1 MANLSGYQLTE
12 SGRAL
17 LAKTAS
23 GACTLKFTKVKFGE
37 AETTLSDLLTK
48 TDLIGT
54 SLKQVDIVGATATQ
68 NVITVIATVTNIDQ
82 ENNFLI
88 RQVGV
93 FAEGVA
99 ATSPASGVT
108 PEAVPETLFAV
119 AYDTLPDIIPAKNTS
134 ISFTK
139 QFNINLVVS
148 NASSCQV
155 TFTPTGVVTKQVLD
169 LHNDDEEAHSN
180 LIKRLFGSSSA
191 TLQSVKNSIQ
201 NWCKETIASLFGIAS
216 ATTDNIKSKVKEWA
230 LEKIN
235 EWIETLEIRYNI
247 AQKGYICLGKLFGN
261 AIIQWGTTPW
271 NNTDTDVIVKY
282 PIAFTSNC
290 YISLSTLVQAALDGK
305 SASVQIGTFTNL
317 LTEIHL
323 LYTNTNLVSV
333 IYTLRSYW
341 LSFGK

>member
-261 AIIQWGTTPW
+261 AIIQWGVYGDSNNTLITLNLNITSSNILFAIATDVTNNGNPQGAYLGYDVIENNKIRFLFNATPW
-271 NNTDTDVIVKY
+271 TFAWFCI
-282 PIAFTSNC
+282 C
-290 YISLSTLVQAALDGK
+290 Y
-305 SASVQIGTFTNL
+305 
-317 LTEIHL
+317 
-323 LYTNTNLVSV
+323 
-333 IYTLRSYW
+333 R
-341 LSFGK
+341 

>member
-230 LEKIN
+230 QEQIESWL
-235 EWIETLEIRYNI
+235 ETLGIKYNI
-247 AQKGYICLGKLFGN
+247 NLKGYICLGSIFGN
-261 AIIQWGTTPW
+261 LMIQWGMVNIKQNQQTIDVTLNITWGYCMACASILAESGQFGLVKWLDKQSTGSSLKFKSQSTP
-271 NNTDTDVIVKY
+271 TDENGIW
-282 PIAFTSNC
+282 IS
-290 YISLSTLVQAALDGK
+290 YICVGR
-305 SASVQIGTFTNL
+305 
-317 LTEIHL
+317 
-323 LYTNTNLVSV
+323 Y
-333 IYTLRSYW
+333 
-341 LSFGK
+341 

>member
-1 MANLSGYQLTE
+1 MFLLANLSGYQLTE

-23 GACTLKFTKVKFGE
+23 GVCTLKFTKVKFGE
-37 AETTLSDLLTK
+37 AETTLNDLLTK

-68 NVITVIATVTNIDQ
+68 NIITVIATVTNIDQ

-230 LEKIN
+230 QEQ
-235 EWIETLEIRYNI
+235 IETWLESQGIRYNI
-247 AQKGYICLGKLFGN
+247 AQNGYICLGHFFGD
-261 AIIQWGTTPW
+261 AIIQWGLLILKKDHAQEPDSNYVQESLNLPISLKIVVCGISTC
-271 NNTDTDVIVKY
+271 NVLINTY
-282 PIAFTSNC
+282 C
-290 YISLSTLVQAALDGK
+290 YIHATLPTLTIGRNPYNADTKHYYLIVGK
-305 SASVQIGTFTNL
+305 
-317 LTEIHL
+317 
-323 LYTNTNLVSV
+323 
-333 IYTLRSYW
+333 
-341 LSFGK
+341 

>member
-23 GACTLKFTKVKFGE
+23 GVCTLKFTKVKFGE
-37 AETTLSDLLTK
+37 AETTLNDLLTK

-68 NVITVIATVTNIDQ
+68 NIITVIATVTNIDQ

-148 NASSCQV
+148 NASNCQV
-155 TFTPTGVVTKQVLD
+155 TFTPTGVVTKQILD
-169 LHNDDEEAHSN
+169 LHNDDEEVHPN
-180 LIKRLFGSSSA
+180 LIKRLFGSASA
-191 TLQSVKNSIQ
+191 TLQNVKNSIQ
-201 NWCKETIASLFGIAS
+201 NWCKETIALLFGITS
-216 ATTDNIKSKVKEWA
+216 ATTDNIKTKVKEWA
-230 LEKIN
+230 QEQ
-235 EWIETLEIRYNI
+235 IETWLESQGIRYNI
-247 AQKGYICLGKLFGN
+247 AQNGYICLGHFFGD
-261 AIIQWGTTPW
+261 AIIQWG
-271 NNTDTDVIVKY
+271 VISTY
-282 PIAFTSNC
+282 NSGTSITINSA
-290 YISLSTLVQAALDGK
+290 ISYNKILVG
-305 SASVQIGTFTNL
+305 FTN
-317 LTEIHL
+317 IAIS
-323 LYTNTNLVSV
+323 YNSWKDNGFINLFASYIGDTIQHNLNNLKLNIYYFV
-333 IYTLRSYW
+333 ICQ
-341 LSFGK
+341 

>member
-1 MANLSGYQLTE
+1 MFLLANLSGYQLTE

-23 GACTLKFTKVKFGE
+23 GVCTLKFTKVKFGE
-37 AETTLSDLLTK
+37 AETTLNDLLTK

-68 NVITVIATVTNIDQ
+68 NIITVIATVTNIDQ

-148 NASSCQV
+148 NASNCQV
-155 TFTPTGVVTKQVLD
+155 TFTPTGVVTKQILD
-169 LHNDDEEAHSN
+169 LHNDDEEVHPN
-180 LIKRLFGSSSA
+180 LIKRLFGSASA
-191 TLQSVKNSIQ
+191 TLQNVKNSIQ
-201 NWCKETIASLFGIAS
+201 NWCKETIALLFGITS
-216 ATTDNIKSKVKEWA
+216 ATTDNIKTKVKEWA
-230 LEKIN
+230 QEQ
-235 EWIETLEIRYNI
+235 IETWLESQGIRYNI
-247 AQKGYICLGKLFGN
+247 AQNGYICLGHFFGD
-261 AIIQWGTTPW
+261 AIIQWG
-271 NNTDTDVIVKY
+271 VISTY
-282 PIAFTSNC
+282 NSGTSITINSA
-290 YISLSTLVQAALDGK
+290 ISYNKILVG
-305 SASVQIGTFTNL
+305 FTN
-317 LTEIHL
+317 IAIS
-323 LYTNTNLVSV
+323 YNSWKDNGFINLFASYIGDTIQHNLNNLKLNIYYFV
-333 IYTLRSYW
+333 ICQ
-341 LSFGK
+341 

>member
-1 MANLSGYQLTE
+1 MFILANLSGYQLTE

-261 AIIQWGTTPW
+261 AIIQWGTV
-271 NNTDTDVIVKY
+271 NFNTQKVEKIVTY
-282 PIAFTSNC
+282 PLA
-290 YISLSTLVQAALDGK
+290 
-305 SASVQIGTFTNL
+305 
-317 LTEIHL
+317 LTEKPF
-323 LYTNTNLVSV
+323 V
-333 IYTLRSYW
+333 ILAMSNSQYYPSWFAVELNSSKDFTLIPQGQAGWTGYFI
-341 LSFGK
+341 FGK

>member
-1 MANLSGYQLTE
+1 MFLLANLSGYQLTE

-23 GACTLKFTKVKFGE
+23 GVCTLKFTKVKFGE
-37 AETTLSDLLTK
+37 AETTLNDLLTK

-68 NVITVIATVTNIDQ
+68 NIITVIATVTNIDQ

-148 NASSCQV
+148 NASNCQV
-155 TFTPTGVVTKQVLD
+155 TFTPTGVVTKQILD
-169 LHNDDEEAHSN
+169 LHNDDEEVHPN
-180 LIKRLFGSSSA
+180 LIKRLFGSASA
-191 TLQSVKNSIQ
+191 TLQNVKNSIQ
-201 NWCKETIASLFGIAS
+201 NWCKETIALLFGITS
-216 ATTDNIKSKVKEWA
+216 ATTDNIKTKVKEWA
-230 LEKIN
+230 QEQ
-235 EWIETLEIRYNI
+235 IETWLESQGIRYNI
-247 AQKGYICLGKLFGN
+247 AQNGYICLGHFFGD
-261 AIIQWGTTPW
+261 AIIQWGLLILKKDHTQEPDSNFVQETLDLPISLKIAACGISTS
-271 NNTDTDVIVKY
+271 NVLINTYCYIHATLPTLTIGRNPYNTDTKHYYLIV
-282 PIAFTSNC
+282 
-290 YISLSTLVQAALDGK
+290 GK
-305 SASVQIGTFTNL
+305 
-317 LTEIHL
+317 
-323 LYTNTNLVSV
+323 
-333 IYTLRSYW
+333 
-341 LSFGK
+341 

>member
-68 NVITVIATVTNIDQ
+68 NIITVIATVTNIDQ

-148 NASSCQV
+148 NASNCQV
-155 TFTPTGVVTKQVLD
+155 TFTPTGVVTKQILD
-169 LHNDDEEAHSN
+169 LHNDDEEAHPN
-180 LIKRLFGSSSA
+180 LIKRLFGSASA
-191 TLQSVKNSIQ
+191 TLQNVKNSIQ
-201 NWCKETIASLFGIAS
+201 NWCKETIALLFGITS
-216 ATTDNIKSKVKEWA
+216 ATTDNIKTKVKEWA
-230 LEKIN
+230 QEQ
-235 EWIETLEIRYNI
+235 IETWLESQGIRYNI
-247 AQKGYICLGKLFGN
+247 AQNGYICLGHFFGD
-261 AIIQWGTTPW
+261 AIIQWGYWRISNGGSFNYNISFNTACYNVNIWEGGAKSNKVMSFAGICMEETTKTSVTAYV
-271 NNTDTDVIVKY
+271 TD
-282 PIAFTSNC
+282 IAGS
-290 YISLSTLVQAALDGK
+290 SSP
-305 SASVQIGTFTNL
+305 QIGNAL
-317 LTEIHL
+317 
-323 LYTNTNLVSV
+323 
-333 IYTLRSYW
+333 W
-341 LSFGK
+341 LAFGK

>member
-1 MANLSGYQLTE
+1 MFILANLSGYQLTE

-261 AIIQWGTTPW
+261 AIIQWGLAEFREVSDVVYFPTKFNVTPR
-271 NNTDTDVIVKY
+271 I
-282 PIAFTSNC
+282 IATHINLTGMANLKSFEISNINLNSFKINC
-290 YISLSTLVQAALDGK
+290 GQYMYSIHYIAINK
-305 SASVQIGTFTNL
+305 
-317 LTEIHL
+317 
-323 LYTNTNLVSV
+323 
-333 IYTLRSYW
+333 
-341 LSFGK
+341 

>member
-261 AIIQWGTTPW
+261 AIIQWGTVLFDGSTTEKSVSLPLKINDVFALTTFAYGSGVHSVFGGW
-271 NNTDTDVIVKY
+271 HETDKLHLYRHSFFSENV
-282 PIAFTSNC
+282 NC
-290 YISLSTLVQAALDGK
+290 V
-305 SASVQIGTFTNL
+305 
-317 LTEIHL
+317 
-323 LYTNTNLVSV
+323 
-333 IYTLRSYW
+333 W
-341 LSFGK
+341 FGIFH

>member
-1 MANLSGYQLTE
+1 MFILANLSGYQLTE

-68 NVITVIATVTNIDQ
+68 NIITVIATVTNIDQ

-148 NASSCQV
+148 NASNCQV
-155 TFTPTGVVTKQVLD
+155 TFTPTGVVTKQILD
-169 LHNDDEEAHSN
+169 LHNDDEEAHPN
-180 LIKRLFGSSSA
+180 LIKRLFGSASA

-201 NWCKETIASLFGIAS
+201 NWCKETIALLFGITS
-216 ATTDNIKSKVKEWA
+216 ATTDNIKTKIKSWA
-230 LEKIN
+230 QEQIN
-235 EWIETLEIRYNI
+235 SWLETLGIRYYI
-247 AQKGYICLGKLFGN
+247 AQNGYICLGKLFGD
-261 AIIQWGTTPW
+261 AIIQWGYSL
-271 NNTDTDVIVKY
+271 NNKENGISVINLPITYSKNFIPIITFKVTDFTDIDRQVQWGI
-282 PIAFTSNC
+282 ISNS
-290 YISLSTLVQAALDGK
+290 ITLSGFK
-305 SASVQIGTFTNL
+305 SQTWQLLIDGTFFIT
-317 LTEIHL
+317 I
-323 LYTNTNLVSV
+323 
-333 IYTLRSYW
+333 
-341 LSFGK
+341 GK